1 MEDKFIKKIREFNR
15 FYTDFLGTMN
25 NRILNSNYSLAES
38 RILFEIDN
46 NTKCT
51 ACDIVSVLNIDKSYL
66 SRILKTFERN
76 KLIVKKRSTEDA
88 RSFFLLLTEK
98 GKSELNLLENEVNS
112 RLRVLEESLTS
123 NQRAILE
130 KNMNMIKSIL
140 SGK

>member
-1 MEDKFIKKIREFNR
+1 MDDKFINKIREFNR

-25 NRILNSNYSLAES
+25 NRVLNSKYSLAES
-38 RILFEIDN
+38 RILFEINN

-66 SRILKTFERN
+66 SRILKTLEKS
-76 KLIVKKRSTEDA
+76 KLIRKKRSTEDA
-88 RSFFLLLTEK
+88 RNIFLLLTEK

-123 NQRAILE
+123 NQRVILE

>member
-112 RLRVLEESLTS
+112 RLKVLEDSLTS
-123 NQRAILE
+123 NQHAILE